1 MSKIMYAMFLLVM
14 VPVVFA
20 GSWSGYVLDSSSLP
34 LTGVNVSAHD
44 AATDAYVNSALT
56 NTSGAFRVDGVT
68 NSVYL
73 VSSLAGYT
81 TDYTQD
87 LPPAGANNYTLPF
100 NITLSVSNSPGNIAG
115 TVSNSTGPLVNAA
128 VRALQGGVEIA
139 STTTNAAGAYTISN
153 ITHGTY
159 VVEASATG
167 YVTQNTTNVVVS
179 PGATTNG
186 VDFVL
191 SLPPPSCTEDWTC
204 TAWSACS
211 GGVQTRTCTDL
222 NSCGTE
228 VNKPAE
234 SRSCDDGGSSGGGGG
249 YDGTDYRI
257 SLTNEGVQQRLRK
270 EDRVRFYFKGELHEV
285 EITGIST
292 YTTSF
297 LVKSEPIAA
306 SLEVDQIGKYDV
318 DNDDVY
324 DLKISVDD
332 ISFYRT
338 TMTFFLINE
347 PMIVQEPETTTTQTS
362 NNNYVPPPAPKPK
375 KEIIVEDIAKQETE
389 ETKEGL
395 FNMITSMAGG
405 AFAFTKKIPYLGY
418 VSAGIVILLII
429 IVAIKLFK
437 SEETVTEED
446 ISQFNKD
453 ELKRRIARLEK
464 QITKLKRT
472 I

>member
-1 MSKIMYAMFLLVM
+1 MYAMFLLVM
-14 VPVVFA
+14 IPVVFA

-44 AATDAYVNSALT
+44 AATDAYVNETVTDVTGFFNVS
-56 NTSGAFRVDGVT
+56 GVT

-81 TDYTQD
+81 TDYTQA
-87 LPPAGANNYTLPF
+87 LPPAGGNNYVLPF

-128 VRALQGGVEIA
+128 VRALQGGIEIA

-167 YVTQNTTNVVVS
+167 HVTQNITNIAVN

-191 SLPPPSCTEDWTC
+191 SLPPPSCTENWTC
-204 TAWSACS
+204 TAWSTCS
-211 GGVQTRTCTDL
+211 GSTQTRTCTDS
-222 NSCGTE
+222 NACGTE

-234 SRSCDDGGSSGGGGG
+234 SRSCNSGGSSGGGGG

-257 SLTNEGVQQRLRK
+257 SLTTEGVQQRLRK
-270 EDRVRFYFKGELHEV
+270 EDRVRFYFKGEMHEV
-285 EITGIST
+285 EITAIST
-292 YTTSF
+292 YTASF
-297 LVKSEPIAA
+297 LVRSEPIAG
-306 SLEVDQIGKYDV
+306 SLEIDQIGKYDLN
-318 DNDDVY
+318 NDDVY
-324 DLKISVDD
+324 DLKINVDD

-347 PMIVQEPETTTTQTS
+347 PIITSDPETTPQTS
-362 NNNYVPPPAPKPK
+362 NNNYVPPPPPKPK
-375 KEIIVEDIAKQETE
+375 KEIIVEDVAKQETE
-389 ETKEGL
+389 EAKEGF

-418 VSAGIVILLII
+418 ISAGIIILLII

-437 SEETVTEED
+437 AEETITEED
-446 ISQFNKD
+446 LSQFNKD

-464 QITKLKRT
+464 QITKLKKT